1 MTHRTLLLVLPA
13 LLAAAACTPEPE
25 VPAGVISRDKF
36 VAANVAVR
44 SLPDTVSQARRDA
57 ALKKVGVTD
66 RQLRTWVTV
75 HARQPET
82 LSKAWEDIAYKVDS
96 VSGTQPM
103 IGGGAHPVP
112 PGGPVPPP
120 AVVGSP
126 PPPRPRPGFRTGV
139 PGERPGRPVQ
149 VEDLGGAKAL
159 PPAQ

>member
-1 MTHRTLLLVLPA
+1 MTHRTLPLALAA

-25 VPAGVISRDKF
+25 VAAGVISRDKF

-44 SLPDTVSQARRDA
+44 VLPDTVSQARRDS

-75 HARQPET
+75 YSRQPET

-96 VSGTQPM
+96 IGGIQPM
-103 IGGGAHPVP
+103 LGGVGQPVP
-112 PGGPVPPP
+112 PGGPPP
-120 AVVGSP
+120 VVGTP

-139 PGERPGRPVQ
+139 PGERPGGPPQ
-149 VEDLGGAKAL
+149 VEDLGDPRV
-159 PPAQ
+159 PPVVQ

>member
-1 MTHRTLLLVLPA
+1 MTHRTLLVVLPA

-44 SLPDTVSQARRDA
+44 TLPDTVSQARRDA
-57 ALKKVGVTD
+57 ELRKVGVTD

-75 HARQPET
+75 YSRQPET

-96 VSGTQPM
+96 IGGTQPM
-103 IGGGAHPVP
+103 LGGGTQPVP
-112 PGGPVPPP
+112 PGAPVPPP

-126 PPPRPRPGFRTGV
+126 PPPRPRPGVRTGI

-149 VEDLGGAKAL
+149 VEEFVV
-159 PPAQ
+159 PPPPPVAQ

>member
-1 MTHRTLLLVLPA
+1 MTHRILLPALTA

-25 VPAGVISRDKF
+25 VPAGVISREKF

-44 SLPDTVSQARRDA
+44 TLPDTVSQARRDA

-96 VSGTQPM
+96 ISGTQPM
-103 IGGGAHPVP
+103 LGGPDRPV

-120 AVVGSP
+120 SVAGSP
-126 PPPRPRPGFRTGV
+126 PPPRPRPGMRTGI
-139 PGERPGRPVQ
+139 PGERPGGAPP
-149 VEDLGGAKAL
+149 VEDLGQ
-159 PPAQ
+159 PPPPLVAQ